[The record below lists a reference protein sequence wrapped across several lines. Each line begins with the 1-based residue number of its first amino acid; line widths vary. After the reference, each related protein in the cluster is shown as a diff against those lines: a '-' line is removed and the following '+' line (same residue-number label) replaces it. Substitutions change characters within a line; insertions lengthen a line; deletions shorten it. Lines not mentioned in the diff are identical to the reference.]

1 MEQKIKN
8 AGKEV
13 ALAAVS
19 ATAFYLFAA
28 AIFAVI
34 VKHCTLSELSVAAV
48 SWCLK
53 GLGAFTFSLIF
64 VHMGRAFFKG
74 AAAGA
79 LFSVLA
85 LFLFAAIGGGF
96 YLTALFPAELLFSAA
111 LGGLGAVLG
120 VKLRKEG

>member
-19 ATAFYLFAA
+19 AAAFYLFAA

-53 GLGAFTFSLIF
+53 GLGAFTFSLVF

-79 LFSVLA
+79 PWEV
-85 LFLFAAIGGGF
+85 
-96 YLTALFPAELLFSAA
+96 PLLICF
-111 LGGLGAVLG
+111 
-120 VKLRKEG
+120 